1 MGKIYCSECGAE
13 TNDSALFC
21 QECGSKI
28 DNDTPNNN
36 LMLNAN
42 IDINKIMERVELP
55 LLIKSIFAIVIIEA
69 VSFSFIWVGVSFS
82 LRIVPL
88 LFNILAIF
96 GVIIC
101 PFIMGYLSQES
112 ILFSIGYAV
121 LMAIMVFFVYFIFA
135 PFGFMGLFGFL
146 FMLIVMIAMAFIGK
160 YAQTKNI
167 IRF

>member
-21 QECGSKI
+21 HECGSKI
-28 DNDTPNNN
+28 DNDIPNNN

-42 IDINKIMERVELP
+42 IDINIMERVELP

-88 LFNILAIF
+88 LFNILAIL

-121 LMAIMVFFVYFIFA
+121 LMAIIVFFVYFIFA
-135 PFGFMGLFGFL
+135 PFGFMGLFSFL
-146 FMLIVMIAMAFIGK
+146 FMLIVMIAMTFIGK
-160 YAQTKNI
+160 YTQTKNI